1 MAEHTSSNPLS
12 NGSPD
17 RKMGRD
23 PPTVNSLLGKGLGA
37 DESVL
42 KGNDRKMKTCILGC
56 EILASSARKR
66 YLPIT
71 VSQFCSR

>member
-1 MAEHTSSNPLS
+1 
-12 NGSPD
+12 
-17 RKMGRD
+17 MGRD

-42 KGNDRKMKTCILGC
+42 KGNDRKMKTCILGH